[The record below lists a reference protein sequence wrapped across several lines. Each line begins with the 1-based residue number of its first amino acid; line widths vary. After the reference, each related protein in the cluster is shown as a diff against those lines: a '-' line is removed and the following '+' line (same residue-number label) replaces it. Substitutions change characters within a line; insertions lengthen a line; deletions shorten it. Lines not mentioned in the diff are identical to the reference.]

1 LAGQA
6 FLRIAAVALG
16 LCTLSFAAGIAG
28 DLAQP
33 PTSGVRVVVRIPPE
47 LPADTVRAGPIAR
60 VLHTPVAAAATPQ
73 RDPRQLQAVP
83 EAAKP
88 APLVKPA
95 SASRACLEPKQKPER
110 ALKKQGS

>member
-1 LAGQA
+1 M
-6 FLRIAAVALG
+6 ALG

-47 LPADTVRAGPIAR
+47 LPSDTVRAGPIAR

-73 RDPRQLQAVP
+73 REPRQLQAP
-83 EAAKP
+83 EVAKP

-95 SASRACLEPKQKPER
+95 SASRACFEPKQEPGR
-110 ALKKQGS
+110 APKKQGS